1 MWINRAEPPISC
13 NSNHEI
19 ILHLQ
24 VPNARRWDGLHR
36 VRGRQPEDPLLWRQ
50 QPLWPTNPFLPQLS
64 GDFTMPLCSHCNAN
78 VNLFRSHCSPSTWSP
93 IPAQQSTPSSAHS
106 ANNRRST
113 WSVLFIYFNLFIQP
127 LPLFLLNS
135 PIKHLCCCFSRHKY
149 DFRSFI
155 FGFFLPVNW
164 WILIVLKSN
173 TIRTIHALSTKDIT
187 NLSLLPEMR
196 ISFPLKDKAVTFPLC
211 SSKELCWTTCMY
223 RVEIR
228 KI

>member
-1 MWINRAEPPISC
+1 MHKDQTCESTELNRQFDATQIMKSFCTFRFPMPGDETAYIVCVADNPRIHYCGDNSLFDPQTLSCLNYQVISQC
-13 NSNHEI
+13 HSVLI
-19 ILHLQ
+19 AMPMSTYFVLIA
-24 VPNARRWDGLHR
+24 ARAPDR
-36 VRGRQPEDPLLWRQ
+36 
-50 QPLWPTNPFLPQLS
+50 
-64 GDFTMPLCSHCNAN
+64 
-78 VNLFRSHCSPSTWSP
+78 PSR
-93 IPAQQSTPSSAHS
+93 PSSPLPVQPIRQIIGAQLDPS
-106 ANNRRST
+106 Y
-113 WSVLFIYFNLFIQP
+113 LFIYFNLFIQP

-211 SSKELCWTTCMY
+211 SSKELC
-223 RVEIR
+223 
-228 KI
+228 